1 MRPETMLIDLG
12 IGLLGG
18 AVGGLAGIGG
28 SIIMLPALAIFH
40 GYESP
45 EKNRHH
51 VFMAASMLANIAVSL
66 SSTLQ
71 HRRKGAARKD
81 LLASLAP
88 SMCAGIILGVL
99 ASSQTE
105 GRWPVIG
112 LAVFIWAYCA
122 YTVFTLVRSIP
133 ERPFDAPSP
142 KWWILVTVGLLT
154 GGLAGFL
161 GVGGGILL
169 VPLLQLAGLNIRH
182 AIAGSASVMWI
193 SATIGAATKLSFLP
207 SQGLRVWDAI
217 EIAAPMS
224 AGALGGAWFGAWLS
238 HKLKVPA
245 LKIAIIV
252 VLALAAVR
260 MVM

>member
-1 MRPETMLIDLG
+1 MSPETMLIDFG

-51 VFMAASMLANIAVSL
+51 VYMAASMLANIAVSL
-66 SSTLQ
+66 SATLQ

-81 LLASLAP
+81 LLATLAP
-88 SMCAGIILGVL
+88 SMCTGIILGVL
-99 ASSQTE
+99 ASSQTT

-112 LAVFIWAYCA
+112 LAVFIWAYCV
-122 YTVFTLVRSIP
+122 YTVFTLVRKIP
-133 ERPFDAPSP
+133 DRPVDAASP
-142 KWWILVTVGLLT
+142 KWWILVSIGLLT

-169 VPLLQLAGLNIRH
+169 VPLLQLAGLNMRH

-207 SQGLRVWDAI
+207 SHGQQVMDAI
-217 EIAAPMS
+217 EIAAPMA
-224 AGALGGAWFGAWLS
+224 AGALAGGFFGAWLS
-238 HKLKVPA
+238 HALKVPA
-245 LKIAIIV
+245 LKIAIII

-260 MVM
+260 MVT